1 MFNLLELSR
10 TYPNQIW
17 LNLSEEQQKQAWQRS
32 QNHANAMTR
41 CNAYLNELC
50 LTAFIPWLEGWCQ
63 EGQENEKLTQIRT
76 FPESSLPSIWEFI
89 NGSLINFGNIRLALI
104 PTDSTD
110 LDEVCVPQEWVD
122 IVSWRA
128 DYYLAV
134 QINLDSPDTSWM
146 RLWGYI
152 SYQKL
157 KPIAIYEESDRAYY
171 ISGQYLTP
179 DLTLMLLQP
188 EPVFPKNVQVES
200 IPSLTQETAER
211 LLAQLS
217 QSSVST
223 PRLAVS
229 YDQWAAF
236 VTNEK
241 WRQDLYERRLRQV
254 QRVAK
259 PDPHRINLGQWWQ
272 NIFESGWQSL
282 DVFLNQN
289 SVQVAVSFRHR
300 RSQRNPERQVYVE
313 GIKVIDLGIELNNQA
328 VALLVGLAREIDERI
343 GVRVQLYPVGETP
356 ILPPNIR
363 VALLSQSGAILQEY
377 QARIHDNLIQ
387 LKRFTCPV
395 GKQFSIRV
403 ALGEFSITENF
414 AIAPFATDE

>member
-10 TYPNQIW
+10 TYPNQIG
-17 LNLSEEQQKQAWQRS
+17 LNLSEKQQQQAWQRS
-32 QNHANAMTR
+32 QNHGNAMTC

-50 LTAFIPWLEGWCQ
+50 LTAFIPWLEGWCK
-63 EGQENEKLTQIRT
+63 EGQESEKSTKIRT
-76 FPESSLPSIWEFI
+76 FPESSLPSLWEFI
-89 NGSLINFGNIRLALI
+89 NGSLINLGEVKLVLI
-104 PTDSTD
+104 PTDSMD
-110 LDEVCVPQEWVD
+110 LDEFCIPQEWVD
-122 IVSWRA
+122 IASWRA

-152 SYQKL
+152 SYQNL
-157 KPIAIYEESDRAYY
+157 QQNGIYEESDRAYY
-171 ISGQYLTP
+171 ISGQHLTP

-188 EPVFPKNVQVES
+188 EPIVPKDVQVKS
-200 IPSLTQETAER
+200 IPSLTQETVER

-217 QSSVST
+217 QSSVSA
-223 PRLAVS
+223 PRLAVPFE
-229 YDQWAAF
+229 QWAAF
-236 VTNEK
+236 VTNEQ

-254 QRVAK
+254 QRVAE
-259 PDPHRINLGQWWQ
+259 PDPPRINLGQWWQ

-282 DVFLNQN
+282 DAFLSRN
-289 SVQVAVSFRHR
+289 SVQVAVSFRQG
-300 RSQRNPERQVYVE
+300 RSQRNEERQVYVE
-313 GIKVIDLGIELNNQA
+313 GIKVIDLGIELNNQS
-328 VALLVGLAREIDERI
+328 VALLVGLARETEERV

-377 QARIHDNLIQ
+377 QARIHDHLIQ

>member
-1 MFNLLELSR
+1 MFKLLELST
-10 TYPNQIW
+10 TYPDQVW
-17 LNLSEEQQKQAWQRS
+17 LNISEKQQQQAWQRS
-32 QNHANAMTR
+32 QNHANAMTC

-63 EGQENEKLTQIRT
+63 EGQESNKPTRIST
-76 FPESSLPSIWEFI
+76 FSESYLPSLWEFI
-89 NGSLINFGNIRLALI
+89 NGTIINFGDIRLALI

-122 IVSWRA
+122 ITSWRA

-134 QINLDSPDTSWM
+134 QINLNNPDTSWM

-152 SYQKL
+152 SYQNL
-157 KPIAIYEESDRAYY
+157 QQNGIYEESDRAYY
-171 ISGQYLTP
+171 ISGQHLTP

-188 EPVFPKNVQVES
+188 EPVFPNNLQVES

-217 QSSVST
+217 QSSVSA
-223 PRLAVS
+223 PRLAVP

-236 VTNEK
+236 VTNEQ
-241 WRQDLYERRLRQV
+241 WRQDLYERRLRQFKI
-254 QRVAK
+254 VAE
-259 PDPHRINLGQWWQ
+259 PDPPRINLGQWWE

-282 DVFLNQN
+282 DAFLSRD

-300 RSQRNPERQVYVE
+300 RSQRNEERHVYVE
-313 GIKVIDLGIELNNQA
+313 GIKLIDLGIELNNQS
-328 VALLVGLAREIDERI
+328 VALLVGLARETEERVS
-343 GVRVQLYPVGETP
+343 VRVQLYPVGETT

-403 ALGEFSITENF
+403 ALGEFSITEDF
-414 AIAPFATDE
+414 AIALFATDE

>member
-1 MFNLLELSR
+1 MLDLLELSR
-10 TYPNQIW
+10 TYSNQIW
-17 LNLSEEQQKQAWQRS
+17 LNLSEEQQQKAWQRS
-32 QNHANAMTR
+32 QNHTNAMTC

-50 LTAFIPWLEGWCQ
+50 LMAFIPWLEGWCQ
-63 EGQENEKLTQIRT
+63 EGEESYKSIQIRT
-76 FPESSLPSIWEFI
+76 FPESSLPSLWEFI
-89 NGSLINFGNIRLALI
+89 NGSLINFGDIRLVLI

-152 SYQKL
+152 SYQNLQQKG
-157 KPIAIYEESDRAYY
+157 IYEESDRAYY
-171 ISGQYLTP
+171 ISGQHLAP

-188 EPVFPKNVQVES
+188 EPVRGEDVPIES
-200 IPSLTQETAER
+200 VPSLTQETAER

-217 QSSVST
+217 QTSVTS

-236 VTNEK
+236 VTNEQ
-241 WRQDLYERRLRQV
+241 WRQDLYERRLRQFK
-254 QRVAK
+254 QAAE
-259 PDPHRINLGQWWQ
+259 PALPHINLGQWWQ

-282 DVFLNQN
+282 DAFLSRD

-300 RSQRNPERQVYVE
+300 RS
-313 GIKVIDLGIELNNQA
+313 
-328 VALLVGLAREIDERI
+328 
-343 GVRVQLYPVGETP
+343 
-356 ILPPNIR
+356 
-363 VALLSQSGAILQEY
+363 
-377 QARIHDNLIQ
+377 
-387 LKRFTCPV
+387 
-395 GKQFSIRV
+395 
-403 ALGEFSITENF
+403 
-414 AIAPFATDE
+414 

>member
-1 MFNLLELSR
+1 MFKLLELST
-10 TYPNQIW
+10 TYPDQVW
-17 LNLSEEQQKQAWQRS
+17 LNISEKQQQQAWQRS

-63 EGQENEKLTQIRT
+63 EGQESDKSTRIST
-76 FPESSLPSIWEFI
+76 FSESYLPSLWEFI
-89 NGSLINFGNIRLALI
+89 NGTIINFGDVRLALI

-110 LDEVCVPQEWVD
+110 LDEVCVLQEWVD
-122 IVSWRA
+122 ITSWRA

-134 QINLDSPDTSWM
+134 QINLDNPEASWM

-152 SYQKL
+152 SYQNL
-157 KPIAIYEESDRAYY
+157 QQRGIYEESDRAYY
-171 ISGQYLTP
+171 ISGQHLTP

-188 EPVFPKNVQVES
+188 EPVFPKDVQVES
-200 IPSLTQETAER
+200 IASLTQETAER

-217 QSSVST
+217 QSSVSA
-223 PRLAVS
+223 PRLAVPFE
-229 YDQWAAF
+229 QWAAF

-241 WRQDLYERRLRQV
+241 WRQDLYGRRLRQFK
-254 QRVAK
+254 RVAE
-259 PDPHRINLGQWWQ
+259 PDPPRINLGQWWQ

-282 DVFLNQN
+282 DAFLSRD

-300 RSQRNPERQVYVE
+300 RSQRNEERQVYVE
-313 GIKVIDLGIELNNQA
+313 GIKLIDLGIELNNQS
-328 VALLVGLAREIDERI
+328 VALLVGLARETDERV

>member
-1 MFNLLELSR
+1 MFKLLELST
-10 TYPNQIW
+10 TYPDQVW
-17 LNLSEEQQKQAWQRS
+17 LNISEKQQHQVWQRS
-32 QNHANAMTR
+32 QNHTNAMTR

-63 EGQENEKLTQIRT
+63 EGQESDKSTRINSFR
-76 FPESSLPSIWEFI
+76 ESALPSLWEFI
-89 NGSLINFGNIRLALI
+89 NGSLIDFGDVRLALI

-110 LDEVCVPQEWVD
+110 LDEVCVLQEWVD
-122 IVSWRA
+122 ITSWRA

-134 QINLDSPDTSWM
+134 QINLDNPDTSWM

-152 SYQKL
+152 SYQNL
-157 KPIAIYEESDRAYY
+157 QQNGIYEESDRAYY
-171 ISGQYLTP
+171 ISGQHLTP

-188 EPVFPKNVQVES
+188 EPVFPNNLQVKS

-211 LLAQLS
+211 LLSQLS
-217 QSSVST
+217 QSSVCA
-223 PRLAVS
+223 PRLAVP
-229 YDQWAAF
+229 YEQWAAF
-236 VTNEK
+236 VTNEQ

-254 QRVAK
+254 QRVAE
-259 PDPHRINLGQWWQ
+259 PDPPRINLGQWWQ

-282 DVFLNQN
+282 DAFLNRN

-300 RSQRNPERQVYVE
+300 RSQRNEERQVYVE
-313 GIKVIDLGIELNNQA
+313 GIKVIDLGIELNNQS
-328 VALLVGLAREIDERI
+328 VALLVGLARETEERV
-343 GVRVQLYPVGETP
+343 GVRVQLYPVGETT

-403 ALGEFSITENF
+403 ALGEFSITEKF

>member
-1 MFNLLELSR
+1 MFDLLELSR
-10 TYPNQIW
+10 TYPNQIG
-17 LNLSEEQQKQAWQRS
+17 LNLSEKQQQQAWLRS
-32 QNHANAMTR
+32 QNHGNAMTR

-50 LTAFIPWLEGWCQ
+50 LMAFVPWLEGWCQ
-63 EGQENEKLTQIRT
+63 EGQESDKSTRIST
-76 FPESSLPSIWEFI
+76 FSESYLPSLWEFI
-89 NGSLINFGNIRLALI
+89 NGTIIKFGDIRLALI

-152 SYQKL
+152 SYQNL
-157 KPIAIYEESDRAYY
+157 QQNGIYEESDRAYY
-171 ISGQYLTP
+171 ISGQHLSP

-188 EPVFPKNVQVES
+188 EPVFPKDVQVES

-217 QSSVST
+217 QSSVSA
-223 PRLAVS
+223 PRLAVPFE
-229 YDQWAAF
+229 QWAAF
-236 VTNEK
+236 VTNEQ
-241 WRQDLYERRLRQV
+241 WRQDLYERRLKQA
-254 QRVAK
+254 QRVAE
-259 PDPHRINLGQWWQ
+259 PDPPRINLGQWWQ

-282 DVFLNQN
+282 DAFLSRD

-300 RSQRNPERQVYVE
+300 RSQRNQERQVYVE
-313 GIKVIDLGIELNNQA
+313 GIKVIDLGIELNHQA
-328 VALLVGLAREIDERI
+328 VALLVGLARETEERV

-403 ALGEFSITENF
+403 ALGEFSITEDF
-414 AIAPFATDE
+414 AIRRTVDSN

>member
-1 MFNLLELSR
+1 MFDLLELSR
-10 TYPNQIW
+10 TYPNEIW
-17 LNLSEEQQKQAWQRS
+17 LNLSDKQQQQAWQRS
-32 QNHANAMTR
+32 QNHTNAMTC

-63 EGQENEKLTQIRT
+63 EGQENDKSTQFRT
-76 FPESSLPSIWEFI
+76 FPESSLPSLWEFI
-89 NGSLINFGNIRLALI
+89 NGSLINFSDVRLALI

-152 SYQKL
+152 SYQNLQQKG
-157 KPIAIYEESDRAYY
+157 IYEESDRAYY
-171 ISGQYLTP
+171 ISGQHLTP

-188 EPVFPKNVQVES
+188 EPVFRKDVQVKS
-200 IPSLTQETAER
+200 VPSLTPEIAER

-217 QSSVST
+217 QSSVSA
-223 PRLAVS
+223 PRLAVP
-229 YDQWAAF
+229 YEQWAAF
-236 VTNEK
+236 VTNEQ

-254 QRVAK
+254 QRVAESE
-259 PDPHRINLGQWWQ
+259 PTQINLGQWWQ

-282 DVFLNQN
+282 DAFLIRD

-300 RSQRNPERQVYVE
+300 RSQRNEETQVYVE
-313 GIKVIDLGIELNNQA
+313 GIKLIDLGIELNHQA
-328 VALLVGLAREIDERI
+328 VALLVGLARETEERV
-343 GVRVQLYPVGETP
+343 GVRVQLYPVGETT

-403 ALGEFSITENF
+403 ALGEFSITEKF